1 MNRLLDETIRRL
13 KEELKQAEDLKKRS
27 KVAKKP
33 PTVEEVKKI
42 VDNIKSV
49 EQQVQRRYIEAT
61 EQATEVEDE
70 YDDQPEE
77 EPTKEVE
84 MASAA
89 EEEGD
94 YVPPPEEPEPASN
107 DEVVLPPTSSRKRQ
121 RRNDGDGVGG
131 DQPFKEKAVKNKIK
145 SINGRAKD
153 AGGKPMKNP
162 FAHLKNAEDFFIE
175 TAPPI
180 EQPEQADEAKLLT
193 RGSKTDFYATV
204 VPSSALEQNPIVSA
218 LSKMNFNV
226 AKTIPYW
233 LQTTLNESCSFTQ
246 LVEDYRKMQSHL
258 ENKNA
263 GLQMAIRLFDELSK
277 ATTVIHEFTANKD
290 EIKEIK
296 ASLVRDVSD
305 KKPAKEV
312 LKHAMEKAISAHTK
326 AIVEVV
332 FNAVSSKK

>member
-77 EPTKEVE
+77 EEPTKEVE
-84 MASAA
+84 MASAG

-121 RRNDGDGVGG
+121 RRNDGDGG

-153 AGGKPMKNP
+153 AAGKTMANP
-162 FAHLKNAEDFFIE
+162 FAHLKKAEDFFIE

-180 EQPEQADEAKLLT
+180 EQPENADEAKLLT
-193 RGSKTDFYATV
+193 KGSKTDFYATV

-296 ASLVRDVSD
+296 ASLVRDVGD

-312 LKHAMEKAISAHTK
+312 LKHAMEKATSAHTK